1 MAEEIEI
8 VEDFNF
14 EANQVA
20 SRTLDRK
27 FGREEDYAELHVLTI
42 TDQIVNTNFDFTNFT
57 TPPESIDGDG
67 LASEIN
73 MDPVKELNNIG
84 YISGK
89 YKLKLNLLR
98 RKILNSSLLL
108 FNLKEIS
115 SSRTELK
122 LNINSS
128 LNNNETISS
137 IRNFI
142 NEVESNVFFKDFGL
156 NFNQGE
162 VITAIN
168 IALDERGSLPE
179 LLL

>member
-122 LNINSS
+122 LKSRYILKINNV
-128 LNNNETISS
+128 LLENK
-137 IRNFI
+137 NFLMPI
-142 NEVESNVFFKDFGL
+142 K
-156 NFNQGE
+156 
-162 VITAIN
+162 
-168 IALDERGSLPE
+168 P
-179 LLL
+179 